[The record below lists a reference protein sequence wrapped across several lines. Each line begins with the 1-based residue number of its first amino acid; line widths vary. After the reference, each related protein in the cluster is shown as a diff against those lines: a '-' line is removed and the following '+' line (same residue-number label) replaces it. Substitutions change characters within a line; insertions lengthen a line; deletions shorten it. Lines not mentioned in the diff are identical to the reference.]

1 MRIICKALAL
11 ASVSMAGI
19 ALTAAPASA
28 QVAGVATV
36 NSTVAIAKAKALVP
50 AFQQIDTQY
59 ASYVQQIQAKQKEMQ
74 ALLAKLDT
82 NGDKRVD
89 DAEMDAAEKSKNPVL
104 AQIEAKEKEIGQLQA
119 PMIKARI
126 YVVEQVARQFAAAQQ
141 AVVTAR
147 KINFIVVPDALQWAP
162 QTIDV
167 TDAVVAEL
175 DKLLPT
181 ASTTPPAG
189 WNPSEQMGG
198 LYGQIQQIFAAAAAS
213 ASRSQPQS
221 AGAQAPASR

>member
-11 ASVSMAGI
+11 ASVSLAGV

-28 QVAGVATV
+28 QVAGVATA
-36 NSTVAIAKAKALVP
+36 NSTLAIAKTKALVP

-82 NGDKRVD
+82 NGDKKVD
-89 DAEMDAAEKSKNPVL
+89 DAEMDTAEKTKNPIL
-104 AQIEAKEKEIGQLQA
+104 AQLGQKEKEIADLQM
-119 PMIKARI
+119 PMVKARI

-147 KINFIVVPDALQWAP
+147 KINYIVVPDALLWAP
-162 QTIDV
+162 QGIDV
-167 TDAVVAEL
+167 TDAIAAEL
-175 DKLLPT
+175 DKLIPT

-189 WNPSEQMGG
+189 WNPSEQMAG
-198 LYGQIQQIFAAAAAS
+198 LYQQLQQIFAAAANAS
-213 ASRSQPQS
+213 ANRPQA